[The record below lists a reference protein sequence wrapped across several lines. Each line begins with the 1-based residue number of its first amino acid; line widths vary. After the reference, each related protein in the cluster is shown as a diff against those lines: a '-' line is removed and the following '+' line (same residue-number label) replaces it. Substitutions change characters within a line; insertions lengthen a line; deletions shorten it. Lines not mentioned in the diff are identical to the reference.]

1 MSKKMAALYNEMVNI
16 EFYLKD
22 GGLPQTVQK
31 DFKPHWIENLES
43 EKYHADRGSL
53 SSTGLKV
60 LLAQTPAHFK
70 SNWTR
75 GEDVGKEKDHLRYG
89 SLAHLALLEPE
100 KFRSSF
106 VLEPV
111 FEGFTKDGKLSTQS
125 KEAKD
130 KKKLWYANLPQGSLV
145 VTPEDYSRIE
155 GGIKSILAH
164 KKAVGILN
172 GAKTEISGF
181 FRHPATGI
189 KCRIRPDILHI
200 EKMSLTDF
208 KTTRCA
214 AEWFFGPELIRRK
227 YHISLM
233 FYALGVKEITG
244 KMPDKISILAV
255 EKDPPYACA
264 LWVMSEETMKLG
276 LDRVEEGMAIMKSCL
291 DTNTWPSY
299 QENGL
304 AQEIQVPQWAFTEQA
319 PFYNF
324 EHEELSN
331 G

>member
-1 MSKKMAALYNEMVNI
+1 MAINKECKVEHDLSI
-16 EFYLKD
+16 TQQIIQ
-22 GGLPQTVQK
+22 GLPQTVQK
-31 DFKPHWIENLES
+31 DFKPHWIENLDS

-130 KKKLWYANLPQGSLV
+130 KKKTWYASLPQGSLV
-145 VTPEDYSRIE
+145 VTAEDYAAITGSIS
-155 GGIKSILAH
+155 SILAH
-164 KKAVGILN
+164 EKASKVIQ

-200 EKMSLTDF
+200 DKRVLVDF

-214 AEWFFGPELIRRK
+214 ARGFFAKQIFDMM
-227 YHISLM
+227 YHVSLA
-233 FYALGVKEITG
+233 FYCLGIEQITG
-244 KMPDKISILAV
+244 QRPNITAILAV
-255 EKDPPYACA
+255 EKEPPYACA
-264 LWVMSEETMKLG
+264 LYTMQQSTLDTAMAWVEH
-276 LDRVEEGMAIMKSCL
+276 GMATLKTCL
-291 DTNTWPSY
+291 ETNTWPSY
-299 QENGL
+299 QAGVAEDIDIPTYGHTKEL
-304 AQEIQVPQWAFTEQA
+304 
-319 PFYNF
+319 PFYSF
-324 EHEELSN
+324 EQELTY
-331 G
+331 GD